1 MFTTAEQQ
9 AVNDYVALV
18 VTIDED
24 NPGLLIGWNLVALVL
39 FVASA
44 NAGVIAQP
52 QPVFVSTI
60 PGTMTVPSIMHDVV
74 AYLAQAGSGG
84 SHADILLAPNTLQQY
99 ANVQIRLTHVE
110 LDSFVQAHLAG
121 LPAGATLATTFQ
133 VTDRTI
139 ANAVPCARVGPPAPH
154 SMAFA

>member
-24 NPGLLIGWNLVALVL
+24 NPGLLIAWNYAMLVL

-99 ANVQIRLTHVE
+99 GNVQIRLRDVE
-110 LDSFVQAHLAG
+110 LDPFVQAHLAG

-133 VTDRTI
+133 LTDRTI
-139 ANAVPCARVGPPAPH
+139 ANAVPCAPVGPPAPH